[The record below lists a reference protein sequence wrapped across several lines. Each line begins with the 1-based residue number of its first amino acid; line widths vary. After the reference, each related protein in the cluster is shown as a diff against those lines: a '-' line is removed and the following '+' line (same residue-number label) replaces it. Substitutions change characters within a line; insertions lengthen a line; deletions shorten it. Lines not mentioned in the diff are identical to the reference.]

1 MIFCKCAFLLK
12 CEPVNFVMID
22 RWIDEGGKSVSK
34 RILVLK
40 FSQTFN
46 LLLSSISWLT
56 WPGCALVGQE
66 KLKPIFLVFRSLC
79 FWIFN
84 WFLFLL
90 FSDNNHLNF
99 VLKEKEEEDKE
110 GTERMDGSSSK
121 NVSTYDY
128 FLIKCTI
135 VIFKTLIMFNF
146 NSILRK
152 SGPLFVFNLLK
163 NDCFQLW
170 KLKKRKNK
178 RFKSLLKL
186 QICSF
191 P

>member
-66 KLKPIFLVFRSLC
+66 KLKLIFLVFRGLC
-79 FWIFN
+79 FWILMDFC
-84 WFLFLL
+84 FC

-110 GTERMDGSSSK
+110 GTERMDGSC
-121 NVSTYDY
+121 VSTYDY

-135 VIFKTLIMFNF
+135 VIF
-146 NSILRK
+146 LR
-152 SGPLFVFNLLK
+152 L
-163 NDCFQLW
+163 
-170 KLKKRKNK
+170 
-178 RFKSLLKL
+178 
-186 QICSF
+186 
-191 P
+191 

>member
-22 RWIDEGGKSVSK
+22 RWIDEGGKK
-34 RILVLK
+34 RVKTYSCIK
-40 FSQTFN
+40 IQSN
-46 LLLSSISWLT
+46 LQFAFIEYLLTHMAWL
-56 WPGCALVGQE
+56 CLSRSR
-66 KLKPIFLVFRSLC
+66 KLKLIFLVFRSLC
-79 FWIFN
+79 FLNFN
-84 WFLFLL
+84 GFLFLL

-110 GTERMDGSSSK
+110 GTERMDGSC
-121 NVSTYDY
+121 VSTYDY